1 MQAIP
6 IILIEDIEFDRLLD
20 SGSFNNVYLS
30 KTNQYVFKQPKI
42 KSPLAP
48 SSAIPFA
55 DIPENAVS
63 IWNSVNGKKLGMAR
77 VVHKPYYGWLCPYVA
92 GKTPTSKEVAN
103 EIITIYAN
111 TKRILYDAHQLKN
124 FVKRQSDQKI
134 FCIDLGLAMLP
145 AAIQIFDTELFSV
158 SAISP
163 EKDIEKCLDTH
174 IARIKSSESVKYANE
189 EPSVT
194 VLALEYLAH
203 HYPLL
208 AAKEIK
214 KLTGN
219 EKLLLALKN
228 AYIVGKNEIKPSG
241 NKECEYL
248 RDLGMI
254 YYYFHAPIFSVN
266 PHEAVFHTLSAA
278 SIQLRTLK
286 ENLIF
291 PLKKYIKTNNAR
303 WIHNKQLSFAKNALA
318 TQLLSLIQ
326 NASNEKM
333 IIEALNI
340 AVEKNKKVSAYF
352 TNQNEKSTKLGT
364 FGITLQKML
373 AAITI
378 PKEQEGEARKM

>member
-1 MQAIP
+1 MRAIP
-6 IILIEDIEFDRLLD
+6 IFLIENIEFDRLLG
-20 SGSFNNVYLS
+20 SGTFNNVYLS

-42 KSPLAP
+42 KSPLTP
-48 SSAIPFA
+48 NSAIPFA
-55 DIPENAVS
+55 DIPENAVLV
-63 IWNSVNGKKLGMAR
+63 WNSINGAKLGAAK
-77 VVHKPYYGWLCPYVA
+77 VVTNPYYGWLCPYVA
-92 GKTPTSKEVAN
+92 GNTPTSKEVAN
-103 EIITIYAN
+103 EIINIYAD

-124 FVKRQSDQKI
+124 FVKRKSDKKI
-134 FCIDLGLAMLP
+134 FCIDLGLAILP
-145 AAIQIFDTELFSV
+145 AAIQIFDTESFSV
-158 SAISP
+158 STTSP

-174 IARIKSSESVKYANE
+174 IARIKRSESVKYANE

-208 AAKEIK
+208 TAKEIK
-214 KLTGN
+214 KLADN

-228 AYIVGKNEIKPSG
+228 AYLVGKNEIKPSG

-254 YYYFHAPIFSVN
+254 YYYFHAPVFSVN
-266 PHEAVFHTLSAA
+266 PHEAVFHTLSAT
-278 SIQLRTLK
+278 STQLRTLK
-286 ENLIF
+286 ESLIF
-291 PLKKYIKTNNAR
+291 PLKKYIKINNAR

-340 AVEKNKKVSAYF
+340 AVEKNRKVSAYF
-352 TNQNEKSTKLGT
+352 ANQNEKSAKLGA
-364 FGITLQKML
+364 FGITLQKMV
-373 AAITI
+373 AVMTA